1 MIDSVTVKTTTRRSL
16 KEFLSGHDFT
26 VEMVDENVLSVR
38 RADELP
44 VFITATNGVM
54 IFEVDLGNVSEVADK
69 EFYFKVLDLNTD
81 ILPVSIGI
89 DTTNPDD
96 PRLVLIESRE
106 TGNLDDNEVLS
117 VLDALELA
125 VDKAESLLSEYV
137 K

>member
-1 MIDSVTVKTTTRRSL
+1 MIESVVVKTAGQRFL
-16 KEFLSGHDFT
+16 KEFLLEHEFR
-26 VEMVDENVLSVR
+26 VEEAGANVLSVR

-44 VFITATNGVM
+44 VFITATDGVM
-54 IFEVDLGNVSEVADK
+54 FFEVDLGNVSAVADK
-69 EFYFKVLDLNTD
+69 EFYFKVLDLNTE

-106 TGNLDDNEVLS
+106 TGNLDQNEVLS

-125 VDKAESLLSEYV
+125 VDKAEVLLTEYV

>member
-1 MIDSVTVKTTTRRSL
+1 MIDSVTVKTTTRRPL
-16 KEFLSGHDFT
+16 KEFLLEHEFM
-26 VEMVDENVLSVR
+26 VEEVDANVLSVR

-54 IFEVDLGNVSEVADK
+54 IFEVDLGNVSEVADR

-125 VDKAESLLSEYV
+125 VDKAEVLLSEYV

>member
-1 MIDSVTVKTTTRRSL
+1 MVDSVVVKTAGRQPL
-16 KEFLSGHDFT
+16 KEFLLGHDFM
-26 VEMVDENVLSVR
+26 VEEVGANVVSVR

-44 VFITATNGVM
+44 VFITATDGVM
-54 IFEVDLGNVSEVADK
+54 FFEVDLGNVSELADK
-69 EFYFKVLDLNTD
+69 EFYFKVLDLNTE

-89 DTTNPDD
+89 DTTNTED

-106 TGNLDDNEVLS
+106 TGNLDENEVLS

-125 VDKAESLLSEYV
+125 TDKAEALLSEYV